1 MNEGRLVHLYIQ
13 GKIQS
18 CMLSQDF
25 KENKS
30 KHYVEYKESVAV
42 PEVHMQQCHSNRL
55 GTFLASQKA
64 FQLSEKNLTWKDPRE
79 PELLTERYREH
90 SRARAAP
97 LSTGR
102 HCGMEKA
109 PRLSALLDHIF
120 CSPSRAQCSPGCFE
134 QQHWRKLCTVL
145 RLWVEE
151 KNTYLKN
158 RHIINAIC
166 DSQSL
171 QCRFLAF

>member
-64 FQLSEKNLTWKDPRE
+64 FQLSEKNLT
-79 PELLTERYREH
+79 
-90 SRARAAP
+90 
-97 LSTGR
+97 
-102 HCGMEKA
+102 
-109 PRLSALLDHIF
+109 
-120 CSPSRAQCSPGCFE
+120 
-134 QQHWRKLCTVL
+134 
-145 RLWVEE
+145 
-151 KNTYLKN
+151 
-158 RHIINAIC
+158 
-166 DSQSL
+166 
-171 QCRFLAF
+171 